1 MAFNFKARLKIY
13 IFFFYLFLAYFIVLF
28 RSIKILKLFIKKYI
42 IFVNFNQNHE
52 NFNKFLS
59 F

>member
-1 MAFNFKARLKIY
+1 MAFNFKARLKF
-13 IFFFYLFLAYFIVLF
+13 IFFLFILSLFYGLV

>member
-1 MAFNFKARLKIY
+1 MAFNFKTRLKIY
-13 IFFFYLFLAYFIVLF
+13 KFFYSFLAYFIVLF

>member
-13 IFFFYLFLAYFIVLF
+13 IFFLFILSLFYGLV

-42 IFVNFNQNHE
+42 FFLNFNQNHE

>member
-1 MAFNFKARLKIY
+1 MAFNFKTSLKFI
-13 IFFFYLFLAYFIVLF
+13 IFFLFILSLFYSLV

>member
-1 MAFNFKARLKIY
+1 MAFNFKTRLKF
-13 IFFFYLFLAYFIVLF
+13 IFFYSFLAYFIVLF

>member
-1 MAFNFKARLKIY
+1 MAFNFKTRLKF
-13 IFFFYLFLAYFIVLF
+13 IFFFFFLSLFYNLIK
-28 RSIKILKLFIKKYI
+28 SIKILKLFIKKYI

>member
-1 MAFNFKARLKIY
+1 MAFNFKARLKF
-13 IFFFYLFLAYFIVLF
+13 IFFFYSFLAYFIVLF

-42 IFVNFNQNHE
+42 FFLNFNQNHE

>member
-1 MAFNFKARLKIY
+1 MAFNFKARLKF
-13 IFFFYLFLAYFIVLF
+13 IFFFLFLAYFIVLF
-28 RSIKILKLFIKKYI
+28 RSIKILKLFIKYI

>member
-1 MAFNFKARLKIY
+1 MAFNFKTRLKF
-13 IFFFYLFLAYFIVLF
+13 IFFFFILSLFYNLIK
-28 RSIKILKLFIKKYI
+28 SIKILKLFIKKYI

>member
-1 MAFNFKARLKIY
+1 MAFNFKARLKF
-13 IFFFYLFLAYFIVLF
+13 IFFFLFILTYFIVLF

>member
-1 MAFNFKARLKIY
+1 MAFNFKARLKF
-13 IFFFYLFLAYFIVLF
+13 IFFFYSFLDYFIVLF

>member
-1 MAFNFKARLKIY
+1 MAFNFKARLKF
-13 IFFFYLFLAYFIVLF
+13 IFFFLFILSLFYGIVS
-28 RSIKILKLFIKKYI
+28 SIKILKLFIKKYI

>member
-1 MAFNFKARLKIY
+1 MAFNFKARLKF
-13 IFFFYLFLAYFIVLF
+13 IFFFLFILSLF
-28 RSIKILKLFIKKYI
+28 YDLVRSIKILKLFIKKYI

>member
-1 MAFNFKARLKIY
+1 MAFNFKTRLKF
-13 IFFFYLFLAYFIVLF
+13 IFFFYSFLAYFIVLF

>member
-1 MAFNFKARLKIY
+1 MAFNFKARLKF
-13 IFFFYLFLAYFIVLF
+13 IFFFFFILSLFYGLV

>member
-1 MAFNFKARLKIY
+1 MAFNFKARLKF
-13 IFFFYLFLAYFIVLF
+13 IFFFLFILSLF
-28 RSIKILKLFIKKYI
+28 YGLVRSIKILKLFIKKYI